1 MDQDFSYG
9 SNKMGP
15 QKFVARA
22 EQLHDAHKKKVRECT
37 T

>member
-1 MDQDFSYG
+1 MGQDFSHD

-22 EQLHDAHKKKVRECT
+22 EQLHDAHKKKVRECIT
-37 T
+37 